1 MTTIS
6 AMSSS
11 AFAARLIKRKFLPNS
26 LFLMERGRL
35 LNSDVQNKSFL
46 FITVCRSD
54 SSYEDSLK
62 KIFKLVCAYEPL
74 DQIFVELLPEKFTQR
89 IFVSLPI
96 SPLPDYIILAGLLKC
111 VLLSLSCDFSLLRF

>member
-1 MTTIS
+1 
-6 AMSSS
+6 
-11 AFAARLIKRKFLPNS
+11 
-26 LFLMERGRL
+26 MERGRL

-46 FITVCRSD
+46 FNNDCRID

-62 KIFKLVCAYEPL
+62 KIFDLVCAYEPL

-96 SPLPDYIILAGLLKC
+96 SPLPDYTIL
-111 VLLSLSCDFSLLRF
+111 